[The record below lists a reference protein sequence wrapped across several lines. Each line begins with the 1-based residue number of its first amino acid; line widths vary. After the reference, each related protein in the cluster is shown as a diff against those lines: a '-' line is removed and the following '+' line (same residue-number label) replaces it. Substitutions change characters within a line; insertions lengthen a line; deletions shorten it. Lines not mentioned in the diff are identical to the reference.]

1 MTARGTT
8 TLPSRHAGF
17 TLLEMLVA
25 VTIFVFVAAMAYGGL
40 ASVVHQREA
49 TDIQMK
55 RLRELQQ
62 GVTILTRDL
71 AQIVHRPTRSALQ
84 DQSLPALRGSE
95 RDLPTL
101 VFTRGGWRNPLGRPR
116 STLERV
122 GYRIQDDELV
132 RLVWPVLDQARVTNP
147 LEQPLIK
154 HVTRLTVR
162 FLDGQGQWQDQWPP
176 LNQDA
181 NAYIDVLPK
190 GIEVAIDVKD
200 VGRITRVVGL
210 TP

>member
-1 MTARGTT
+1 MNACR
-8 TLPSRHAGF
+8 PMRRRQAGF

-25 VTIFVFVAAMAYGGL
+25 VAIFVFVAAMAYGGL
-40 ASVVHQREA
+40 ASVIHQREA
-49 TDIQMK
+49 TEAQMQ

-71 AQIVHRPTRSALQ
+71 AQIAHRPVRSPLQ
-84 DQSLPALRGSE
+84 GQMLPALRGSE

-101 VFTRGGWRNPLGRPR
+101 AFTRGGWRNPLGRPR

-122 GYRIQDDELV
+122 GYRLQDGDLV
-132 RLVWPVLDQARVTNP
+132 RLVWPVLDEARVTDP

-154 HVTRLTVR
+154 GVTRFTVR

-176 LNQDA
+176 LNQDPTQ
-181 NAYIDVLPK
+181 YIDILPK
-190 GIEVAIDVKD
+190 GIQVAIDVKD
-200 VGRITRVVGL
+200 LGRITRVVEVAQ
-210 TP
+210 